1 MLALAGI
8 LLLVFAVETA
18 MELADAEP
26 GQGVIM
32 VLVSSVAEGLVGAYI
47 VAAVALVVG
56 AMVYLS
62 AYLRGVRT
70 IIPEAIFNRVV
81 VLAAAGAALLVVYL
95 S

>member
-1 MLALAGI
+1 MLALAGV
-8 LLLVFAVETA
+8 LLLVFAVATA
-18 MELADAEP
+18 RELADAEP

>member
-18 MELADAEP
+18 RELADAEP

-62 AYLRGVRT
+62 SYLRGVRT

>member
-18 MELADAEP
+18 KEVADAEP

-56 AMVYLS
+56 LMVYLS

-70 IIPEAIFNRVV
+70 TFPEAIFNRVV
-81 VLAAAGAALLVVYL
+81 VLAAGAALLVVYL

>member
-18 MELADAEP
+18 KEVADAEP

-56 AMVYLS
+56 LMVYLL

-70 IIPEAIFNRVV
+70 TFPEAIFNRVV
-81 VLAAAGAALLVVYL
+81 VLAAGAALLVVYL

>member
-8 LLLVFAVETA
+8 LLLVFAVETT